1 MGIREEKKFKTR
13 ALIIEETKNVL
24 LEKGYIRLST
34 KDISNRTKVS
44 QGTIFLHFQS
54 KDNLLNYI
62 LIELISDFIK
72 SLKNEINVKSKREDF
87 VGDIL
92 KIISIHEKVLTIVF
106 RDYSYLSDDI
116 KKNVDLCESTLKSL
130 FFDNIRNSEGKQIS
144 IVDSF
149 VLIDG
154 FLSQIKNYLLM
165 KDLSSHGNI
174 IKQSTGKLNKLY
186 KYLFL

>member
-1 MGIREEKKFKTR
+1 M
-13 ALIIEETKNVL
+13 
-24 LEKGYIRLST
+24 
-34 KDISNRTKVS
+34 
-44 QGTIFLHFQS
+44 
-54 KDNLLNYI
+54 
-62 LIELISDFIK
+62 
-72 SLKNEINVKSKREDF
+72 
-87 VGDIL
+87 
-92 KIISIHEKVLTIVF
+92 TIVF